1 MLFLI
6 FINDLNTAIKHCKVH
21 HFANDTDLLHIN
33 NLIKKLN
40 KAVNSDLKNLTHWL
54 NKNKNSLNVSKTG
67 LILFK
72 PKMKKLNFIS
82 NLN

>member
-6 FINDLNTAIKHCKVH
+6 FINDLNTAIKHCKAH

-33 NLIKKLN
+33 DSIKRLN
-40 KAVNSDLKNLTHWL
+40 KAVNSDLKNLTQWL